1 MSLIACPG
9 ASVSEPAQGA
19 GLGDKLSQ
27 GTSVPLP
34 TTLSICCPRE
44 PPPSLWVW
52 THYFS
57 DSRNRAL
64 VSPIHVF
71 IHSFH
76 KPKVWIHC
84 VLGI

>member
-34 TTLSICCPRE
+34 TTLMSICCPRE
-44 PPPSLWVW
+44 PP
-52 THYFS
+52 TF
-57 DSRNRAL
+57 N
-64 VSPIHVF
+64 
-71 IHSFH
+71 
-76 KPKVWIHC
+76 KPMVWIYC
-84 VLGI
+84 VLGPEDTPCSYRPSI